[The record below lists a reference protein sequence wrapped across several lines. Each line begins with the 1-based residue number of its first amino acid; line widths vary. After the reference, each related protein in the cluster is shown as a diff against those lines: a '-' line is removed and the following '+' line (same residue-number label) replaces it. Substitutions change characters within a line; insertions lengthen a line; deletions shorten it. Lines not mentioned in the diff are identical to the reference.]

1 MTQPL
6 ISTSLPEVV
15 AYGSRRKKEAV
26 LYAWIPYAQ
35 NDLSHQYS
43 VDSLLRLFGLVS
55 CPIHPQHFL
64 SLFFTIF

>member
-1 MTQPL
+1 MGPD
-6 ISTSLPEVV
+6 
-15 AYGSRRKKEAV
+15 AKKEAV